1 MTTQVFEGTWEE
13 ITRHSKELI
22 GRKVRLLVL
31 EDDTGAT
38 PNRKAVDILNDVRS
52 KQKDLRFT
60 NGEEGI
66 DIVRRGRSGDMFQND
81 PELVLLM
88 LSS

>member
-1 MTTQVFEGTWEE
+1 MTTQVLEGTWEE
-13 ITRHSKELI
+13 IARHGEELI